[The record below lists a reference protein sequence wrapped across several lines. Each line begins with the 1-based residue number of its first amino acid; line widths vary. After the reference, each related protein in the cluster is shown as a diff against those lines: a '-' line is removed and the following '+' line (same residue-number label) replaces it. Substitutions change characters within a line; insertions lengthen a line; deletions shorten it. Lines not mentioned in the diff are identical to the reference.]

1 MNKQQSQEK
10 GKHQKRAEQKIAP
23 QQKEVPLAEAI
34 ATLKAQILA
43 EVRLVST
50 GVKASIYELIEM
62 DKELAVLEADG
73 KPADGEETQETSEPG
88 VSAEDF

>member
-34 ATLKAQILA
+34 ATLKNQILD
-43 EVRLVST
+43 EVRLVSQ
-50 GVKASIYELIEM
+50 GIKSSIYELIEM
-62 DKELAVLEADG
+62 DKELAVLEAEG
-73 KPADGEETQETSEPG
+73 KPAEAQETSEPG
-88 VSAEDF
+88 VSPEDF

>member
-1 MNKQQSQEK
+1 MKHQNQNQM
-10 GKHQKRAEQKIAP
+10 GKHQKKAEQRLAP
-23 QQKEVPLAEAI
+23 QQKEVPLDEAI
-34 ATLKAQILA
+34 GTLKKQILA

-62 DKELAVLEADG
+62 DKELAVLEADT
-73 KPADGEETQETSEPG
+73 KAPQETSE

>member
-1 MNKQQSQEK
+1 MKHQNQQPEK
-10 GKHQKRAEQKIAP
+10 GKHQKRAEQKSAP

-34 ATLKAQILA
+34 ATLKKQILA

-62 DKELAVLEADG
+62 DKELAVLETDG
-73 KPADGEETQETSEPG
+73 KSEESQETSGPE
-88 VSAEDF
+88 VSVDEF